1 MTYQE
6 TLDYL
11 YSQLPMFQRV
21 GASAYKKDLSNTVA
35 LCQALGN
42 PQNKFKSVHV
52 AGTNGKGSSS
62 HAIASVLQE
71 AGYKVGLYTSPHLKD
86 FSERIRI
93 NGKPIPE
100 AKVTDWVEA
109 HKSAI
114 EEIKPS
120 FFELTVGM
128 AFDYFSHE
136 KVDIAVIEVGMGGR
150 LDSTNII
157 TPLVSL
163 ITKIGLDHTQF
174 LGDTLEA
181 IAAEKGGIIKE
192 SVPLVVGTQSKRSI
206 VDLLWGMAVAMKSE
220 VTDVAKFEVEPSS
233 KPYEVNFLS
242 PIGNT
247 LLSVNPDIKAVY
259 FQDNL
264 PGILGVLDLLIED
277 YGFNL
282 SNHSI
287 KSGLE
292 KIVVN
297 TGLKGRYQEIG
308 LSPKIIADVSHN
320 PDGLEIL
327 FNQISQES
335 FTKLH
340 IVLGVVADKDL
351 DVALPFFPK
360 EAVYYFCQANIPRA
374 MPVKEL
380 AIAATA
386 RGLNGT
392 VYSTVSDALQAAKA
406 AAKFDDLILITGSTF
421 VVAEVEEL

>member
-11 YSQLPMFQRV
+11 YSQLPMFQRI

-42 PQNKFKSVHV
+42 PQNNFKSVHV

-192 SVPLVVGTQSKRSI
+192 SVPLVVGNQSKRSV

-264 PGILGVLDLLIED
+264 PGILGVLEVLIKD

-282 SNHSI
+282 SNHNI

-386 RGLNGT
+386 KGLNGT
-392 VYSTVSDALQAAKA
+392 VYPTVSNALQAAKA

>member
-192 SVPLVVGTQSKRSI
+192 SVPLVVGNQSKRSV

-264 PGILGVLDLLIED
+264 PGILGVLEVLIKD

-297 TGLKGRYQEIG
+297 TGLKGRYQQIG

-386 RGLNGT
+386 KGLNGT

>member
-282 SNHSI
+282 SNHNI